1 MLDFFFRTSGVRLNL
16 QVLEGGFNFTASVSV
31 LHKMTSSVRLFN
43 VTLSSVRLPT
53 SSARLIDFRHR
64 VLDFLMQTVRVLDY
78 ISGVSII
85 FGNWAG
91 VIFFHAAGQVFDESS
106 DCDKANTRSHFEK
119 KSNTRTFCLIY
130 FRPKKCI
137 RT

>member
-1 MLDFFFRTSGVRLNL
+1 MLDLLN
-16 QVLEGGFNFTASVSV
+16 QVLD
-31 LHKMTSSVRLFN
+31 L
-43 VTLSSVRLPT
+43 
-53 SSARLIDFRHR
+53 LI
-64 VLDFLMQTVRVLDY
+64 QTVRVLDV
-78 ISGVSII
+78 ISSVSII
-85 FGNWAG
+85 FGTKAG
-91 VIFFHAAGQVFDESS
+91 VRLFHAAGQVFDESS